1 MWKSWPWMLLH
12 LPGNIAGHGQWRCAG
27 CHHRRADFRRV
38 RLQAHLLVVVQ
49 LADDDAG
56 EVFVVFVA
64 GVQKS
69 ADLSGACGLVDHQ
82 FVILFH
88 QHGVGQQGVQ
98 ALVQTSLCHLG
109 DNFLTPDCNPL
120 GDGTLQRRRVPRWRR
135 VTCNKKKLPYLLNIA
150 ARVKYTLYTKSVR
163 RYKPMLC
170 YANQLNRSVTCYQG
184 LLVKNKGTITASLWF

>member
-1 MWKSWPWMLLH
+1 MWKSWPWVLLH
-12 LPGNIAGHGQWRCAG
+12 LPGDIVGHGQWRCAG

-49 LADDDAG
+49 LADDNAG

-98 ALVQTSLCHLG
+98 ALVQTSLRHLG

-135 VTCNKKKLPYLLNIA
+135 VTCNKKKLCLICWTLLQGWNILFIPK
-150 ARVKYTLYTKSVR
+150 V
-163 RYKPMLC
+163 
-170 YANQLNRSVTCYQG
+170 
-184 LLVKNKGTITASLWF
+184 